1 MQWDVS
7 ALAGFSTHEPW
18 LPLSPDHEI
27 RNVVAMSNDKTSIL
41 FFGAKFTPLSATTC
55 GAFPREVGPIVA
67 KSGVLAYER
76 CDGDSRI
83 FIILNF
89 TADPQA
95 WSAPTSNK
103 AKVAISTHGD
113 RRGEPVGSTLAL
125 RANEGLLIEPVC

>member
-1 MQWDVS
+1 VRSLLHYRRQHA
-7 ALAGFSTHEPW
+7 ALSQGKW
-18 LPLSPDHEI
+18 GLLS
-27 RNVVAMSNDKTSIL
+27 R
-41 FFGAKFTPLSATTC
+41 
-55 GAFPREVGPIVA
+55 

-76 CDGDSRI
+76 CEGDSRI
-83 FIILNF
+83 FVILNF

-125 RANEGLLIEPVC
+125 RANEGLLIEPVCCMQP